1 MTFFIVPRLSQIY
14 PHIYPLWG
22 IVFVL
27 VFDYTDSQEHML
39 QKNATDAY
47 VHCM

>member
-1 MTFFIVPRLSQIY
+1 
-14 PHIYPLWG
+14 
-22 IVFVL
+22 VL